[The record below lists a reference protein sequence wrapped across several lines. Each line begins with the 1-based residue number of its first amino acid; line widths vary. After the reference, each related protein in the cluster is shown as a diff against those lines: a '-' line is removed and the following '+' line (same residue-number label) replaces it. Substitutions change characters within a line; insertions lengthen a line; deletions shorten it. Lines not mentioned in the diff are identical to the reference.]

1 MSTSS
6 QDRAFIESLIPLDL
20 LEQAIEWIKS
30 NMSPEDVFGDNDLQ
44 TWSEHYSLLNN
55 EIETLKSKIES
66 LEETILDLNLS
77 L

>member
-6 QDRAFIESLIPLDL
+6 QDRAFIESLLPSSL
-20 LEQAIEWIKS
+20 LEQAIYWIKN
-30 NMSPEDVFGDNDLQ
+30 NMSPEDVFDDRDLQ
-44 TWSEHYSLLNN
+44 TWSEHCSLLNN